1 MADSFKRTD
10 RLNKQFARLLAET
23 LLQVE
28 DKRLR
33 QVNITRMKVA
43 PDLRSAKVYYTVM
56 TPIEGIEKVLKSAQ
70 GFLRA
75 ELARRSKMRLVPAL
89 NFHYDDT
96 SEQISMIESL
106 FKPQEKPEE

>member
-10 RLNKQFARLLAET
+10 RLNKQFARLVAEV

-33 QVNITRMKVA
+33 QVNVTRMKVA
-43 PDLRSAKVYYTVM
+43 PDLRTAKVYYTVM
-56 TPIEGIEKVLKSAQ
+56 TPVEGIEKVLKSAQ

-75 ELARRSKMRLVPAL
+75 ELARRSKMRVIPELH
-89 NFHYDDT
+89 FHYDDT
-96 SEQISMIESL
+96 AEQIQMIESL
-106 FKPQEKPEE
+106 FKKP